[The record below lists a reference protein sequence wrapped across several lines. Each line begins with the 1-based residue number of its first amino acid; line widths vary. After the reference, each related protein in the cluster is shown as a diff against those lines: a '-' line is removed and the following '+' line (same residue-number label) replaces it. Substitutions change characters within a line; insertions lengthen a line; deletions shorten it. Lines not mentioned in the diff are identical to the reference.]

1 MYGKRLKE
9 QNKQTEKRHTVAA
22 KRHKIILCNPSITK
36 YDGKCS

>member
-1 MYGKRLKE
+1 MYGKRLK
-9 QNKQTEKRHTVAA
+9 KQTKKHYTVAA